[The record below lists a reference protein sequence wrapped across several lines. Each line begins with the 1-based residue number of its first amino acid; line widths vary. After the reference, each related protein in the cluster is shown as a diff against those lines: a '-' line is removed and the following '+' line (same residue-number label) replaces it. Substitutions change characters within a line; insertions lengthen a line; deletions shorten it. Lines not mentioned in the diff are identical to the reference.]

1 LRESRTKLNE
11 VGKKCL
17 EHVIRATVCEES
29 CNIREAC
36 GASASSDGGLHLCL
50 WNRLGVVEWTI
61 DCLAFLISVFVNTR
75 GLLLLFFLKK
85 TLNSKA
91 FPLKAEVFFFI
102 DTVKNKALNI

>member
-50 WNRLGVVEWTI
+50 WNRL
-61 DCLAFLISVFVNTR
+61 AFLISVFVNTR

-91 FPLKAEVFFFI
+91 FPLKAEVFFFH
-102 DTVKNKALNI
+102 